1 MSERITFSD
10 DGWCKVTHLD
20 PDTVEELRSM
30 GHIEKLSLREL
41 RVVTVKHA
49 RLLAGM
55 LSVGQ
60 LWIRGAT
67 RPAIRHLVRLSGLR
81 ELDILSLE
89 KPGRITGFDKAAT
102 LEIFRTN
109 DDMTEREVRDICRCK
124 TIKELGIQRARLTM
138 NAIEALLTLP
148 ALERLDIECT
158 RFSNKMARL
167 LARSQTLIGLDLG
180 ATDITRIGLEHLVSM
195 QRLTALDLW
204 ATALTE
210 DDLELL
216 RQLPALE
223 YLSLGNYDHLPSL
236 DPQRVM
242 ALLMALPNLKTV
254 WLDGVAVG
262 EEDKTMLEQKLE
274 RVRIM

>member
-20 PDTVEELRSM
+20 PDTVEELRSI
-30 GHIEKLSLREL
+30 GHIEKLSLRDL

-49 RLLAGM
+49 RLLAG
-55 LSVGQ
+55 LPSVGQ
-60 LWIRGAT
+60 LWICGAT
-67 RPAIRHLVRLSGLR
+67 RPAIRHLVRLPGLR
-81 ELDILSLE
+81 ELFVLSLE
-89 KPGRITGFDKAAT
+89 RPGRIAGFDKANT
-102 LEIFRTN
+102 LEIFRTS
-109 DDMTEREVRDICRCK
+109 DDMTEREVLDICQCK
-124 TIKELGIQRARLTM
+124 TIKELGIQRAQLTM
-138 NAIEALLTLP
+138 ESIEALLSLP

-158 RFSNKMARL
+158 RFNNKMARV
-167 LARSQTLIGLDLG
+167 LARSETIIGLDLG
-180 ATDITRIGLEHLVSM
+180 ATDITRIGLQHLVSM
-195 QRLTALDLW
+195 KRLTALDLW

-236 DPQRVM
+236 DPARIM
-242 ALLMALPNLKTV
+242 ALLMALPNLTNV
-254 WLDGVAVG
+254 WLDGVDVSANDR
-262 EEDKTMLEQKLE
+262 EILEKKLE